1 MLSWLLMEMSKLE
14 TELRAAS
21 TLKSRDYLLVTSIK
35 MAIVHLMIVHLMI
48 VHLTIVHL
56 TIVRLQ
62 QDFRMKEVPAL
73 SNHFLLPSGG
83 TAYLRKKL

>member
-1 MLSWLLMEMSKLE
+1 MLSWVLMEMSKLE

-48 VHLTIVHL
+48 VHLTIAH
-56 TIVRLQ
+56 LQ

>member
-1 MLSWLLMEMSKLE
+1 MLSWVLMEMSKLE

-21 TLKSRDYLLVTSIK
+21 TLKSRDYLLVTSI
-35 MAIVHLMIVHLMI
+35 VHLMI

-56 TIVRLQ
+56 Q
-62 QDFRMKEVPAL
+62 QDFRMKEMPAL

>member
-1 MLSWLLMEMSKLE
+1 MLSWVLMKTSKLE
-14 TELRAAS
+14 IELRAAS
-21 TLKSRDYLLVTSIK
+21 TLKSQDYLLVTSIK
-35 MAIVHLMIVHLMI
+35 TAIVHLMI
-48 VHLTIVHL
+48 VHLTIAH
-56 TIVRLQ
+56 LQ